1 MALTSMF
8 VYMAVWES
16 SEVGRLS
23 YGQSTPQRPVINY
36 GEMGGYKTVRG
47 RGYRKGG
54 GGEVKFY
61 P

>member
-8 VYMAVWES
+8 VYMAMWES

-36 GEMGGYKTVRG
+36 GERGGYKTVRG
-47 RGYRKGG
+47 RGLQNGRRGK
-54 GGEVKFY
+54 
-61 P
+61 